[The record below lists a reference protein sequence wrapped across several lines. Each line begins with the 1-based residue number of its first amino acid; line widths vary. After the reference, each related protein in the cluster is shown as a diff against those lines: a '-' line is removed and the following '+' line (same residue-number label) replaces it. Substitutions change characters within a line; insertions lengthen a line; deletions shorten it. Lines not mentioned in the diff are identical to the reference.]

1 MGQPVLCLPWAQVSN
16 TPYRKYKVRAYEGG
30 TSTPL
35 IISWPDKYAK
45 YNGEIRH
52 NRAFL
57 PDIMATF
64 IDAAE
69 TTYPKTYHGGN
80 EIIPLEGRKQLRY

>member
-1 MGQPVLCLPWAQVSN
+1 MACHGHRLAILHTVSI
-16 TPYRKYKVRAYEGG
+16 KVRAYEGG

-80 EIIPLEGRKQLRY
+80 EIIPLKAQACYRY